1 MTSSTAN
8 HRPYP
13 TRLDNFVTAPLH
25 PRIAARKA
33 TSRFVA
39 TVDIGRPLDRAFRI
53 WLIAV
58 SALLLGVSLSLLV
71 LTEQTERF
79 FAWTISPPLTAA
91 FLGAGYAASCVFQL
105 LAAWQKLWIHAR
117 IAPLGAL
124 LFTSLTLLATLIHLD
139 RFHLDSFIGVF
150 WVSIYAIAPPVMLIL
165 LIRQWRMPG
174 ADPDRR
180 QPLATWLRLLLGLQ
194 ALVLVPLGAALFVSP
209 LSVAPLWPW
218 TLTPLTAQATGAWLI
233 AVGAGMVQAVWE
245 NDLDRVRIALVSFG
259 VYGALQLAAIAR
271 YPDTINWVSPQAWL
285 YAVFPVLLLVSGGLG
300 LARGYAGGHSEPADL
315 S

>member
-25 PRIAARKA
+25 PRIAVRKA

-39 TVDIGRPLDRAFRI
+39 TVDIARPLDRAFRI

-71 LTEQTERF
+71 MTEQTDRF

-105 LAAWQKLWIHAR
+105 LAAWRKLWIHAR

-124 LFTSLTLLATLIHLD
+124 IFTSLTLLATLIHLD

-150 WVSIYAIAPPVMLIL
+150 WVLIYAIAPPVMLVL
-165 LIRQWRMPG
+165 LIRQWHMHG
-174 ADPDRR
+174 ADVDRT
-180 QPLATWLRLLLGLQ
+180 QPLSTWLRLLLGVQ
-194 ALVLVPLGAALFVSP
+194 ALVLVPLGAVLFF
-209 LSVAPLWPW
+209 APL
-218 TLTPLTAQATGAWLI
+218 
-233 AVGAGMVQAVWE
+233 
-245 NDLDRVRIALVSFG
+245 
-259 VYGALQLAAIAR
+259 
-271 YPDTINWVSPQAWL
+271 
-285 YAVFPVLLLVSGGLG
+285 
-300 LARGYAGGHSEPADL
+300 
-315 S
+315 